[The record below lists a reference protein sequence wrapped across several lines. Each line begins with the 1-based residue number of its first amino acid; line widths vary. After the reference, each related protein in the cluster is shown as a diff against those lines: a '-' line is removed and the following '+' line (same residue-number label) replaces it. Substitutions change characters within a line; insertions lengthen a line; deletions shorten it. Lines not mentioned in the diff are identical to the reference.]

1 MAKRRYEMTETRI
14 AKLQKEG
21 RGEGI
26 GPDYQPWIRIHDFSS
41 NGRVHRRYSQKVR
54 RIVQLL
60 SDIEEDIFL
69 KFDASDL
76 VVDIREQF
84 PLPRADTLRIAEL
97 HGTRHPCVKGV
108 VAVMSTDFVI
118 DLPGPRRIAIAV
130 KSGDELAKRRVCEK
144 LDIERSYWL
153 ERGHEWHLVV
163 DDAVSHDE
171 RLHLQQT
178 AEWASLDLLEG
189 VEGWDGR
196 GQDLMLEIFAAAPR
210 ERLLDVLRRVEE
222 RCGWEA
228 GDALALAKHLL
239 AIRSLIFIGDGRL
252 DVFGPVE
259 QLDRREASDVL
270 AA

>member
-1 MAKRRYEMTETRI
+1 MAKRRNELTEKRI

-26 GPDYQPWIRIHDFSS
+26 GSDYKPWIRIHDFSS
-41 NGRVHRRYSQKVR
+41 RGRVHRRFSQRVR
-54 RIVQLL
+54 RIVHLL
-60 SDIEEDIFL
+60 SDIEEDVFL
-69 KFDASDL
+69 KFDASEL

-84 PLPRADTLRIAEL
+84 PLPRVDTLRIAEA
-97 HGTRHPCVKGV
+97 HGYRHPQVRGV

-130 KSGDELAKRRVCEK
+130 KSREELGKRCVLEK
-144 LDIERSYWL
+144 LDIERLYWL
-153 ERGHEWHLVV
+153 ERRHDWHLIV

-171 RLHLQQT
+171 RLHLQET
-178 AEWASLDLLEG
+178 AEWGSLDLLEG
-189 VEGWDGR
+189 VDDWAER
-196 GQDLMLEIFAAAPR
+196 SRDLVLAIFSAEPR
-210 ERLLDVLRRVEE
+210 ERLLDVLKRVEG

-239 AIRSLIFIGDGRL
+239 ACRSLSFVGNGRL

-259 QLDRREASDVL
+259 QLDVNEVSYVL

>member
-1 MAKRRYEMTETRI
+1 MAKRRYELTEARI

-21 RGEGI
+21 RGAGV
-26 GPDYQPWIRIHDFSS
+26 GADYQPWIRIHDISS
-41 NGRVHRRYSQKVR
+41 KGRVHRRFSPKVQ

-76 VVDIREQF
+76 VIDIREQF
-84 PLPRADTLRIAEL
+84 PLPRADTLRIAES
-97 HGTRHPCVKGV
+97 HGSRHPCVKGV

-130 KSGDELAKRRVCEK
+130 KSREELAKRRVREK

-178 AEWASLDLLEG
+178 AEWASLDLLDG
-189 VEGWDGR
+189 VEDWAERGR
-196 GQDLMLEIFAAAPR
+196 DLVLEIFSAAPR

-222 RCGWEA
+222 RCCWDA

-239 AIRSLIFIGDGRL
+239 ASRLLTFVGDGRL

-259 QLDRREASDVL
+259 QLDMRKTSDVL